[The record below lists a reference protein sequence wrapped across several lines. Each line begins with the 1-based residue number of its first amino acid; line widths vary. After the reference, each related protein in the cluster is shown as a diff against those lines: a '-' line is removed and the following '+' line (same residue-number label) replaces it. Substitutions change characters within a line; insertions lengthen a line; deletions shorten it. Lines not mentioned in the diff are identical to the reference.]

1 MLRTVKIGRA
11 FTIGAGLLL
20 AAGAL
25 DGAQAQRKLTF
36 GYDQPKTTGYGYAA
50 DVFDAKLK
58 ELSGGK
64 LSIDQFPLA
73 QLGQEPVML
82 QKMRSGDID
91 FVITSTANA
100 STLAPQAGVF
110 SLHFIFRDEAHLA
123 KTIADPEV
131 GKAFKAMISESVQ
144 GARAL
149 ALITLGLRHMYGK
162 SEVKSVEDIKG
173 KKIRVQATKTEDTH
187 FPAYGAQTVHMPFG
201 EVYTSLQTGVIQFAE
216 NGVNVYLANKHYEV
230 APVLSLTEHEANNN
244 MIWVSDKT
252 WNAFSDQEKQWVQ
265 AAADEV
271 SKLEP
276 AWALKAEK
284 DSAERLKKL
293 GVKVVEGVDKSGLR
307 EGGAADPGPARQGAR
322 AARGQDPRAR
332 AQREVSGDSK
342 PAAAAGGP
350 PHRSFGARISHV
362 RVCLVVAGLAARA
375 ASEMAGARLAGGAAL
390 RRLRRLHHR
399 LLAVGACSTCRPAR
413 SGAPGSGSSR

>member
-11 FTIGAGLLL
+11 LALGAAMLLG
-20 AAGAL
+20 AGAL
-25 DGAQAQRKLTF
+25 DQAAAQRKLTF
-36 GYDQPKTTGYGYAA
+36 GYDQPKSTGYGYAA

-149 ALITLGLRHMYGK
+149 GLITLGLRHMYGK

-293 GVKVVEGVDKSGLR
+293 GVKVVEGVDKSGF
-307 EGGAADPGPARQGAR
+307 A
-322 AARGQDPRAR
+322 
-332 AQREVSGDSK
+332 K
-342 PAAAAGGP
+342 AAAPIQDQLAKELGP
-350 PHRSFGARISHV
+350 HAVKILELV
-362 RVCLVVAGLAARA
+362 RNVK
-375 ASEMAGARLAGGAAL
+375 
-390 RRLRRLHHR
+390 
-399 LLAVGACSTCRPAR
+399 
-413 SGAPGSGSSR
+413 